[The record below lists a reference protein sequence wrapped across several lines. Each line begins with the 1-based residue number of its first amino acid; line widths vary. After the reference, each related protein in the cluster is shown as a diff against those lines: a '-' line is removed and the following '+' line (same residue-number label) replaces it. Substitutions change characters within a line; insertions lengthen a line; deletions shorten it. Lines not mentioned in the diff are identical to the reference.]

1 MKPCVLLTFCQLLG
15 HSKAR
20 TGRGLACTVSFT
32 CVNDLQVHF
41 QWLQH
46 ANGMVHPTGSLF
58 HMSSLACID
67 VRNTIHLS
75 WCHLS
80 AAGDARPSA
89 RPTSRAAPTTRRL
102 GRRALRAP
110 AGRGAAESRPQARGR
125 GRGRAAGIALGPIA
139 NAGSCAWMLGNAH
152 PPAFPGPPACARA
165 AGRCRRAACIDLNAP
180 RPVAAAGRG
189 RGARVVCCMMRIIC
203 ELTQLS
209 STQCQCHWSPR
220 SHRQS
225 HCDTYIRGTQPAR
238 RQWQKPH

>member
-20 TGRGLACTVSFT
+20 TGRGLACTVCFA

-46 ANGMVHPTGSLF
+46 ANRMVHPTGSLF
-58 HMSSLACID
+58 HMSSLACIY

-102 GRRALRAP
+102 AAAHCEHPRARA
-110 AGRGAAESRPQARGR
+110 QQQ
-125 GRGRAAGIALGPIA
+125 
-139 NAGSCAWMLGNAH
+139 N
-152 PPAFPGPPACARA
+152 PGPKPEARA
-165 AGRCRRAACIDLNAP
+165 AAGP
-180 RPVAAAGRG
+180 RGWRWARSGPGFCKQISRGFPRVPGFRVAGAGFG
-189 RGARVVCCMMRIIC
+189 FAFTGH
-203 ELTQLS
+203 E
-209 STQCQCHWSPR
+209 
-220 SHRQS
+220 
-225 HCDTYIRGTQPAR
+225 
-238 RQWQKPH
+238 PHQ